1 MSNALFSKRG
11 IMGGLIA
18 IVIAVSVVAII
29 YWFMM
34 NGTGMPD
41 NQITLNS
48 NAIIPG
54 IETGDVQIG
63 AAPYSLMD
71 MNGQPLTQ
79 DSFPGKYKVV
89 FFGFTSCQDECPIA
103 MHNMAEALAKLGPD
117 ASKIQMI
124 FISVDPKRDTLQV
137 IKKWLGNFDARIIG
151 ATGTDAQVKQ
161 AEDSFRAYANE
172 GSDSDTNEDAPA
184 ATNALA
190 PAGHHQ
196 DDGGSDGDEVN
207 HSDNIY
213 LLSPQNG
220 LLNVFNGDID
230 GASLASEIQTV
241 LLAGSMPSDGNSA
254 ISDATPPSDT
264 MPSETSS
271 GATSDIPASTVTT
284 PK

>member
-1 MSNALFSKRG
+1 MPNSPYLKRG
-11 IMGGLIA
+11 MMGGIFA
-18 IVIAVSVVAII
+18 ILVAVGAVTVI
-29 YWFMM
+29 YCFMM

-41 NQITLNS
+41 NQITLNP
-48 NAIIPG
+48 NAITPG

-63 AAPYSLMD
+63 AAPYNLVD

-79 DSFPGKYKVV
+79 DTFPGKYKVV

-124 FISVDPKRDTLQV
+124 FISVDPKHDTPEV
-137 IKKWLGNFDARIIG
+137 IKKWLANFDARIIG

-172 GSDSDTNEDAPA
+172 GSDGDTNEDAPA
-184 ATNALA
+184 VPNA
-190 PAGHHQ
+190 PAPVGYHQ
-196 DDGGSDGDEVN
+196 DNGGDGDEVN

-220 LLNVFNGDID
+220 LLNVFNGDVD
-230 GASLASEIQTV
+230 GASLASDIQTV
-241 LLAGSMPSDGNSA
+241 LAAGSMPSDGNSA
-254 ISDATPPSDT
+254 VSDVTPPSA
-264 MPSETSS
+264 SETSP
-271 GATSDIPASTVTT
+271 GAPSDAPASVTT